1 MKVSKSI
8 DKKDLRLS
16 MIIYALTGAGKTQF
30 CGTLE
35 DCKATRPTLIVNV
48 GGGPNTLAGRSIHI
62 VSPKSLEDLQ
72 TVYDFLRNKNK
83 RFKSVCLD
91 GITGVQ
97 QELSMPEIQGIKAK
111 GEPDDYK
118 GLGDASPPDRRHWL
132 YSGEHIKRVLR
143 AFRDLAELEE
153 VGRRIHVVIT
163 ALEKKDDDRSA
174 VCPEL
179 PGKLGISCGAH
190 CDVLGRLS
198 VQTRVKQGKPV
209 EYRKLWTVLSVNDE
223 GYTVVAKNRT
233 GFLGRYVIN
242 PTMSKIY
249 AKWMEA

>member
-1 MKVSKSI
+1 MKIEKPT

-16 MIIYALTGAGKTQF
+16 LLVYALTGAGKTEF

-35 DCKATRPTLIVNV
+35 DCEATRPTLIVNV
-48 GGGPNTLAGRSIHI
+48 GGGPNTLAGRDIHI

-72 TVYDFLRNKNK
+72 TVYSFLRNKNK

-97 QELSMPEIQGIKAK
+97 QELSMPEIQGVKPK
-111 GEPDDYK
+111 GEADTYGD
-118 GLGDASPPDRRHWL
+118 LEDASPPDRRHWL
-132 YSGEHIKRVLR
+132 YSSEHMKRILR
-143 AFRDLAELEE
+143 AFRDLAELENIE
-153 VGRRIHVVIT
+153 RRLHVVIT
-163 ALEKKDDDRSA
+163 ALEKKDDDRNA
-174 VCPEL
+174 ICPEL

-190 CDVLGRLS
+190 CDVLARLS
-198 VQTRVKQGKPV
+198 VQVREKQGKPV
-209 EYRKLWTVLSVNDE
+209 EYRKLWTVLSVNEE

-233 GFLGRYVIN
+233 GFLGRYMVN

-249 AKWMEA
+249 TKWMEG